1 MVQRQKKTGKLDKY
15 DAIIQEQLQEGVTE
29 EAEMPAFE
37 RKFYIPHKAVV
48 KESAETTKMR
58 IVYDASARAYDL
70 APSLTD
76 CLEVG
81 PPLRSQFWKVLLR
94 GKFPVIALSGDIRK
108 AFLQARI
115 REQDRDALRFHWLDG
130 KNQRLAKQVLTIPR
144 RELISGHIAVNLL
157 RNVQDALQGFP
168 ITSLHCWLHRSVALH
183 WILGGGDYEQ
193 FMANRVRKIRKH
205 VEVS

>member
-1 MVQRQKKTGKLDKY
+1 MPQ
-15 DAIIQEQLQEGVTE
+15 QEL
-29 EAEMPAFE
+29 
-37 RKFYIPHKAVV
+37 
-48 KESAETTKMR
+48 
-58 IVYDASARAYDL
+58 DL
-70 APSLTD
+70 APSLND
-76 CLEVG
+76 CLEGG
-81 PPLRSQFWKVLLR
+81 PPLQSQLWKVLL
-94 GKFPVIALSGDIRK
+94 GGMFHAVALSGDIRK

-157 RNVQDALQGFP
+157 RNVQDVLQGFP
-168 ITSLHCWLHRSVALH
+168 VTSLHCWLHSSVALH

-205 VEVS
+205 VEVSWRHVPTENNPTDLASRSRLVSKENQPW

>member
-1 MVQRQKKTGKLDKY
+1 MPQ
-15 DAIIQEQLQEGVTE
+15 QEL
-29 EAEMPAFE
+29 
-37 RKFYIPHKAVV
+37 
-48 KESAETTKMR
+48 
-58 IVYDASARAYDL
+58 DL
-70 APSLTD
+70 APSLND
-76 CLEVG
+76 CLEGG
-81 PPLRSQFWKVLLR
+81 PPLQSQLWKVLLR
-94 GKFPVIALSGDIRK
+94 GMFHAVALSGDIRK

-168 ITSLHCWLHRSVALH
+168 ETSPHCWLHSS

-193 FMANRVRKIRKH
+193 VMANRVRKIRKH
-205 VEVS
+205 VEVSWRHVPTENNPTDLASRSRLVSKENQPW

>member
-1 MVQRQKKTGKLDKY
+1 MPQ
-15 DAIIQEQLQEGVTE
+15 QEL
-29 EAEMPAFE
+29 
-37 RKFYIPHKAVV
+37 
-48 KESAETTKMR
+48 
-58 IVYDASARAYDL
+58 DL
-70 APSLTD
+70 APSLND
-76 CLEVG
+76 CLEGG
-81 PPLRSQFWKVLLR
+81 PPLQSQLWKVLLR
-94 GKFPVIALSGDIRK
+94 GMFHAVALSGDIRK

-168 ITSLHCWLHRSVALH
+168 ETSPHCWLHSSVALH
-183 WILGGGDYEQ
+183 WILGGGDYEH

-205 VEVS
+205 VEVSWRHVPTENNPTDLASRSRLVSKENQPWWRRPLSGLVTLGNGQ